1 MINKRKI
8 AVGKKQNNKKKQ
20 KEKNISRKIITP
32 VIFIII
38 LAFLIIVILYSIL
51 NRMIAINN
59 DLSRN
64 KIKEI
69 EEISDI
75 SDDFAYINSK
85 VLTHML
91 KTNEEKMLLLEDEI
105 AADLEILDVK
115 VAAFDKKLA
124 SDDIRREDYNEFLK
138 NYKKFKK
145 MSLSLMKL
153 GRSNKQE
160 ATVQAS
166 SHFNIFT
173 DNSMKYIDSIIEKTN
188 MNLEDVKLE
197 NDKFIRQVP
206 YYTLISC
213 ILLILL
219 ASFVIITM
227 IRAVIV
233 PIKSTTKQLGILQGE
248 IEKNAGGI
256 QDRITIQSKD
266 EIGKLSEG
274 INMFLDMILAMTT
287 DILKSCNN
295 LNQVR
300 NRATACVNTTKTGV
314 EHTALTMEKM
324 ASGMEE
330 AASTVTEVNQEL
342 QRLGGSVESIR
353 NQAGKGNEYAD
364 EIQKEAERIAC
375 KAKLSK
381 NEVTVIIESINT
393 AVMNSTE
400 KSHGIHKI
408 EDLTQ
413 EIMDITE
420 QTNLLSLNAT
430 IEANRAGESGRGFA
444 VVAKEIRNLA
454 EHSKEAAEY
463 IQNISLEVINSVDE
477 LSMNTMKLLEFVNSR
492 VMDDY
497 EVFEQTG
504 QLYLKTAQKIVQL
517 MNEFFVNT
525 GELSSVMEHVNC
537 ANEGISN
544 TVNESANS
552 IIDVVSNTNNTQND
566 MEELLAEF
574 ENVNMIINIL
584 TERIKSK

>member
-8 AVGKKQNNKKKQ
+8 AVEKKQNDKKKQ

-32 VIFIII
+32 IIFIIV

-115 VAAFDKKLA
+115 VESFDKKLS

-197 NDKFIRQVP
+197 NDKFIRKVP

-227 IRAVIV
+227 IRAVII

-300 NRATACVNTTKTGV
+300 NRVISCVNTTKTGV
-314 EHTALTMEKM
+314 EHTALTMERM

-342 QRLGGSVESIR
+342 QKLGGSVESIR
-353 NQAGKGNEYAD
+353 YQAYKGNEYAD

-381 NEVTVIIESINT
+381 NEVTVIVESINT
-393 AVMNSTE
+393 VVMNSTE

-430 IEANRAGESGRGFA
+430 IEANRAGESGKGFA

-463 IQNISLEVINSVDE
+463 IQNISIEVINSVDE

-525 GELSSVMEHVNC
+525 GELSSVMEHVNY

-552 IIDVVSNTNNTQND
+552 IIDVVTNTNNTKND

>member
-8 AVGKKQNNKKKQ
+8 AVEKKQNDKKKQ

-32 VIFIII
+32 IIFIIV

-115 VAAFDKKLA
+115 VESFDKKLS

-227 IRAVIV
+227 IRAVII

-300 NRATACVNTTKTGV
+300 NRATSCVNTTKTGV
-314 EHTALTMEKM
+314 EHTALTMERM

-342 QRLGGSVESIR
+342 QKLGGSVESIR
-353 NQAGKGNEYAD
+353 YQAYKGNEYAD

-381 NEVTVIIESINT
+381 NEVTVIVESINT
-393 AVMNSTE
+393 VVMNSTE

-420 QTNLLSLNAT
+420 QTNLLSLNAS

-463 IQNISLEVINSVDE
+463 IQNISIEVINSVDE

-497 EVFEQTG
+497 EIFEQTG
-504 QLYLKTAQKIVQL
+504 QLYLKTAQKIAQL

-552 IIDVVSNTNNTQND
+552 IMDVVTNTNNTQND

>member
-8 AVGKKQNNKKKQ
+8 AVGKKQNDKKKQ

-32 VIFIII
+32 VIFIIV
-38 LAFLIIVILYSIL
+38 LAFLIIVFLYSIL

-115 VAAFDKKLA
+115 VEAFDKKLA
-124 SDDIRREDYNEFLK
+124 SDDIRREYYNEFLK

-256 QDRITIQSKD
+256 QDRIIIQSKD

-300 NRATACVNTTKTGV
+300 NRATSCVNTTKTGV
-314 EHTALTMEKM
+314 EHTALTMERM

-342 QRLGGSVESIR
+342 QKLGGSVESIR
-353 NQAGKGNEYAD
+353 NQAFKGNEYAD

-381 NEVTVIIESINT
+381 NEVTVIVESINT
-393 AVMNSTE
+393 VVMNSTE

-420 QTNLLSLNAT
+420 QTNLLSLNAS

-463 IQNISLEVINSVDE
+463 IQNISIEVINSVDE

-492 VMDDY
+492 IMDDY
-497 EVFEQTG
+497 EIFEQTG
-504 QLYLKTAQKIVQL
+504 QLYLKTAQKIAQL

-552 IIDVVSNTNNTQND
+552 IMDVVTNTNNTQND

>member
-8 AVGKKQNNKKKQ
+8 AVGKKQNDKKKQ

-32 VIFIII
+32 VIFIIV

-115 VAAFDKKLA
+115 VEAFDKKLA

-256 QDRITIQSKD
+256 QDRIIIQSKD

-300 NRATACVNTTKTGV
+300 NRATSCVNTTKTGV
-314 EHTALTMEKM
+314 EHTALTMERM

-342 QRLGGSVESIR
+342 QKLGGSVESIR
-353 NQAGKGNEYAD
+353 NQAFKGNEYAD

-381 NEVTVIIESINT
+381 NEVTVIVESINT
-393 AVMNSTE
+393 VVMNSTE

-420 QTNLLSLNAT
+420 QTNLLSLNAS

-463 IQNISLEVINSVDE
+463 IQNISIEVINSVDE

-497 EVFEQTG
+497 EIFEQTG
-504 QLYLKTAQKIVQL
+504 QLYLKTAQKIAQL

-552 IIDVVSNTNNTQND
+552 IMDVVTNTNNTQND